1 MSADERVRADGSAQG
16 DKADLGRRAIAPP
29 HVRAKSGDARG
40 RRSASAGVDARFGR
54 IGVDTGVGSHG
65 AGGRVVYGAGGRVV
79 YSAGPGGS
87 SNDVQV
93 VQESHDALVGLEAG
107 GGRSEAG
114 MLPEGEQGGGQG
126 IPLLDPL
133 SLVDIVALAGGVPP
147 EVMRRSAVACPHER
161 HEAGGNV

>member
-1 MSADERVRADGSAQG
+1 MMSADERVRADGSAQG

-40 RRSASAGVDARFGR
+40 RRSASGGVDACFGR
-54 IGVDTGVGSHG
+54 IGVDTGVGSH
-65 AGGRVVYGAGGRVV
+65 GAGGRVV

-93 VQESHDALVGLEAG
+93 VQESHEALVGLEAG

-114 MLPEGEQGGGQG
+114 MLPEGEQGGSQG

>member
-1 MSADERVRADGSAQG
+1 MMSADERVRADGSAQG

-65 AGGRVVYGAGGRVV
+65 AGGRVVY
-79 YSAGPGGS
+79 SAGPGGS

-93 VQESHDALVGLEAG
+93 VQESHGWRPAAAAARPACCPRANKAG
-107 GGRSEAG
+107 ARAS
-114 MLPEGEQGGGQG
+114 PCST
-126 IPLLDPL
+126 P
-133 SLVDIVALAGGVPP
+133 
-147 EVMRRSAVACPHER
+147 SAW
-161 HEAGGNV
+161 